1 MAFLQTL
8 GPASWDWQERAHK
21 LVWKFKR
28 VQGGADITLKVGPS
42 ILRMACCLSQ
52 DSRTPIAVMDTYCRS
67 AWQMSGM
74 AVADTGACHP
84 VRSAW
89 SGDQEGCWPNQSAV
103 HSAHVLCIAA
113 ASAVPADSE
122 RSQEQSALS
131 MGPVCHTVELICDQN
146 MRSRALCRLPV
157 MKYVSLGSESAC
169 ALIQPNLVAERHVE
183 WGIHGA

>member
-1 MAFLQTL
+1 MGWLLLTQVRATL
-8 GPASWDWQERAHK
+8 SEALGAGI
-21 LVWKFKR
+21 KR
-28 VQGGADITLKVGPS
+28 GVGP
-42 ILRMACCLSQ
+42 I
-52 DSRTPIAVMDTYCRS
+52 
-67 AWQMSGM
+67 
-74 AVADTGACHP
+74 
-84 VRSAW
+84 
-89 SGDQEGCWPNQSAV
+89 QSAV

-169 ALIQPNLVAERHVE
+169 ALVQPNLVAERHVE
-183 WGIHGA
+183 WGIHGAIELVDRRLVTSAM